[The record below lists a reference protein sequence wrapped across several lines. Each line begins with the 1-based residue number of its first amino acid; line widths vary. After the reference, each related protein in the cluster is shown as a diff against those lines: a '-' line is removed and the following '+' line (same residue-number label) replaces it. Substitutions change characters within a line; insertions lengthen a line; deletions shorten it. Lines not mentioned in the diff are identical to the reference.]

1 MPSANT
7 IETTNGKVKVLVIDD
22 SAVARKILSTGL
34 SKDPGI
40 EVVGVAADPFI
51 ARDKIL
57 RLEPDVLTLDVEMPR
72 MDGLTFLKKLMTYYP
87 MPVIMVSSLT
97 QAGCETTFKALE
109 LGAIDFVAKPQ
120 YSYSSSLEDIIIELA
135 SKIKGAA
142 KARVRNRPSEE
153 SESQRVRESESQ
165 RLETQDSPTRRLAD
179 SRLQNG
185 AMIKTTH
192 KIVAIGASTGGTEAL
207 RDVLVEMPP
216 NAPPI
221 VIVQHMPEVFTKAF
235 AERLNSM
242 CSVEVKEAK
251 NGDSVIPGVALIAPG
266 NYHLTL
272 ARDGARYIVE
282 TNQKPPINHHRP
294 SVEMLFNSVAH
305 YAGSNAIGVIMTGMG
320 ADGATGLLKMKNAG
334 AKTIA
339 QDEES
344 CVVFGM
350 PKEAIKLGAID
361 KVVPLNNIP
370 ETILSFLN

>member
-1 MPSANT
+1 MPFANT
-7 IETTNGKVKVLVIDD
+7 IETTNGKIKVLVIDD
-22 SAVARKILSTGL
+22 SAVARKILSTEL
-34 SKDPGI
+34 SKDAGI

-57 RLEPDVLTLDVEMPR
+57 RLKPDVLTLDVEMPR
-72 MDGLTFLKKLMTYYP
+72 MDGLTFLKKLMTHYP

-97 QAGCETTFKALE
+97 QTGCETTFKALE

-120 YSYSSSLEDIIIELA
+120 ASYSSSLEDVMAELVT
-135 SKIKGAA
+135 KVKGAA
-142 KARVRNRPSEE
+142 KARMRLRNAELGMQNSERQKE
-153 SESQRVRESESQ
+153 KVLIPQSAIRNPNSESNS
-165 RLETQDSPTRRLAD
+165 
-179 SRLQNG
+179 

-207 RDVLVEMPP
+207 KDVLVKMPP
-216 NAPPI
+216 DSPPI
-221 VIVQHMPEVFTKAF
+221 IIVQHMPEVFTKAF
-235 AERLNSM
+235 AERLDSL

-251 NGDSVIPGVALIAPG
+251 NGDSAIPGVALIAPG

-272 ARDGARYIVE
+272 TRDGARYIVE
-282 TNQKPPINHHRP
+282 TNQQPQINHHRP
-294 SVEMLFNSVAH
+294 SVEMLFDSVAH

-320 ADGATGLLKMKNAG
+320 ADGATGLLRMKDAG

-350 PKEAIKLGAID
+350 PKEAIKLGAVD
-361 KVVPLNNIP
+361 KVVSLDKIP

>member
-142 KARVRNRPSEE
+142 KARVRNRPTEE
-153 SESQRVRESESQ
+153 SEVGANGVCPPRTWANAIR
-165 RLETQDSPTRRLAD
+165 PYD

>member
-1 MPSANT
+1 MPSTNT
-7 IETTNGKVKVLVIDD
+7 INTTNGKVKVLVIDD
-22 SAVARKILSTGL
+22 SAVARKILSTEL
-34 SKDPGI
+34 NKDAGI

-51 ARDKIL
+51 ARNKIL
-57 RLEPDVLTLDVEMPR
+57 RLKPDVLTLDVEMPR

-120 YSYSSSLEDIIIELA
+120 ASYSSALEDVIAELVT
-135 SKIKGAA
+135 KVKGAA
-142 KARVRNRPSEE
+142 RIRMHNKPFVENQPPVVAPQKPVSNS
-153 SESQRVRESESQ
+153 
-165 RLETQDSPTRRLAD
+165 
-179 SRLQNG
+179 

-207 RDVLVEMPP
+207 KDVLVRMPP
-216 NAPPI
+216 DSPPI
-221 VIVQHMPEVFTKAF
+221 IIVQHMPEVFTKAF
-235 AERLNSM
+235 AERLDSL

-251 NGDSVIPGVALIAPG
+251 NGDSAIPGVALIAPG

-272 ARDGARYIVE
+272 RRDGARYIVE
-282 TNQKPPINHHRP
+282 TNQQPQVNHHRP
-294 SVEMLFNSVAH
+294 SVEMLFDSVAH

-350 PKEAIKLGAID
+350 PKEAIKLGAVD
-361 KVVPLNNIP
+361 KVVSLNKIP

>member
-221 VIVQHMPEVFTKAF
+221 VIVQHM
-235 AERLNSM
+235 
-242 CSVEVKEAK
+242 
-251 NGDSVIPGVALIAPG
+251 
-266 NYHLTL
+266 
-272 ARDGARYIVE
+272 
-282 TNQKPPINHHRP
+282 
-294 SVEMLFNSVAH
+294 
-305 YAGSNAIGVIMTGMG
+305 
-320 ADGATGLLKMKNAG
+320 
-334 AKTIA
+334 
-339 QDEES
+339 
-344 CVVFGM
+344 
-350 PKEAIKLGAID
+350 
-361 KVVPLNNIP
+361 
-370 ETILSFLN
+370 